1 MCLEKLRVLETLSK
15 SKEQCWLRAQ
25 EMSQVDN
32 KKLLKTL
39 EDFENNP
46 LLSAEIIFIMTENL
60 NKLSENSS
68 KIIQTCKY

>member
-39 EDFENNP
+39 EDFENNA
-46 LLSAEIIFIMTENL
+46 LLSAEIMTENL

-68 KIIQTCKY
+68 KIIQSCKY